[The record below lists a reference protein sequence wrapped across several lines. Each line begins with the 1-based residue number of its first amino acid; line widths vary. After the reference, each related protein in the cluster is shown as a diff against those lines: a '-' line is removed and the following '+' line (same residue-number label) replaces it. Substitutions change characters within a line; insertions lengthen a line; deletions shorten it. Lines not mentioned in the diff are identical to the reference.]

1 MKKKTII
8 IETIIA
14 TIFIAA
20 SAFGGSVS
28 YEPLKPKSYECLI
41 FELELTQLHAVEV
54 VDERGS
60 KYVHTDFVPRTLRQV
75 FYYKQ
80 TSGKKYYQ
88 SWQAKVNSNGK
99 SLNGVGENRQ
109 DIMVMNPK
117 EGGTNGFIAFV
128 FDITSLDKFTP
139 SVKCHLVGTFEG
151 EWLEEEQRYILNSG
165 RGVVSAHSTPTTWS
179 ARDFMEQAVPSIQ
192 SAIAPA
198 WGTFTVRRA
207 ILTETEIVTLINK

>member
-1 MKKKTII
+1 MKKRIRIAELIMAII
-8 IETIIA
+8 FVAA
-14 TIFIAA
+14 TA
-20 SAFGGSVS
+20 SAGGV
-28 YEPLKPKSYECLI
+28 YYTPLQPKSYECLI

-54 VDERGS
+54 IDEKGS
-60 KYVHTDFVPRTLRQV
+60 KYIHTDFVPRTLRQV

-109 DIMVMNPK
+109 DIMVMNPR
-117 EGGTNGFIAFV
+117 EGETDGFIAFV
-128 FDITSLDKFTP
+128 FDIPSLDRFTP
-139 SVKCHLVGTFEG
+139 SVKCHLAGTFEG
-151 EWLEEEQRYILNSG
+151 EWLEEEQRYILNTG
-165 RGVVSAHSTPTTWS
+165 RGVVSAHSTPTTWT
-179 ARDFMEQAVPSIQ
+179 ARDLMEQAVPSVQ

-207 ILTETEIVTLINK
+207 ILTENEIVNLIK

>member
-1 MKKKTII
+1 MKNLL
-8 IETIIA
+8 IA
-14 TIFIAA
+14 VVVMFAA
-20 SAFGGSVS
+20 TALAGSVS

-60 KYVHTDFVPRTLRQV
+60 KYVHTDFVPRKLRQV

-99 SLNGVGENRQ
+99 SLNGTGENRQ

-117 EGGTNGFIAFV
+117 EGGTDGFIAFA
-128 FDITSLDKFTP
+128 FDISSLDKFTP
-139 SVKCHLVGTFEG
+139 SVKCHLAGTFEG
-151 EWLEEEQRYILNSG
+151 EWLEDEQRYILKTG

-179 ARDFMEQAVPSIQ
+179 ARDFMEQAVPSVQ

-198 WGTFTVRRA
+198 WGTFTVTRR
-207 ILTETEIVTLINK
+207 ILTENEIVDLLKK

>member
-1 MKKKTII
+1 MKKRIRIAELIMAII
-8 IETIIA
+8 FVAA
-14 TIFIAA
+14 TA
-20 SAFGGSVS
+20 SAGGV
-28 YEPLKPKSYECLI
+28 YYTPLQPKSYECLI

-54 VDERGS
+54 IDEKGS
-60 KYVHTDFVPRTLRQV
+60 KYIHTDFVPRTLRQV

-109 DIMVMNPK
+109 DIMVMNPR
-117 EGGTNGFIAFV
+117 EGETDGFIAFV
-128 FDITSLDKFTP
+128 FDIPSLDRFTP
-139 SVKCHLVGTFEG
+139 SVKCHLAGTFEG
-151 EWLEEEQRYILNSG
+151 EWLEEEQRYILNTG
-165 RGVVSAHSTPTTWS
+165 RGVVSAHSTPTTWT
-179 ARDFMEQAVPSIQ
+179 ARDFMEQAVPSVQ

-207 ILTETEIVTLINK
+207 ILTENEIVNLIK

>member
-1 MKKKTII
+1 MKKKNNIVELI
-8 IETIIA
+8 LAVIFVA
-14 TIFIAA
+14 TTA
-20 SAFGGSVS
+20 SAGGV
-28 YEPLKPKSYECLI
+28 YYTPLVPKSYECLI

-88 SWQAKVNSNGK
+88 SWQAKVNSNGR
-99 SLNGVGENRQ
+99 SLNGTGENRQ

-117 EGGTNGFIAFV
+117 EGGTDGFIAFV
-128 FDITSLDKFTP
+128 MDIPSLDKFTP
-139 SVKCHLVGTFEG
+139 SVKCHLAGTFEG
-151 EWLEEEQRYILNSG
+151 EWLEDEQRYILKAG

-179 ARDFMEQAVPSIQ
+179 ARDFMVQAVPSVQ

-207 ILTETEIVTLINK
+207 ILTENDIVQLIK

>member
-1 MKKKTII
+1 MKKLILAI
-8 IETIIA
+8 AILSTIIA
-14 TIFIAA
+14 
-20 SAFGGSVS
+20 SAGGV
-28 YEPLKPKSYECLI
+28 YYTPLVPKSYECLI
-41 FELELTQLHAVEV
+41 FELEITQLHAVEV

-117 EGGTNGFIAFV
+117 EGGTDGFIAFV
-128 FDITSLDKFTP
+128 FDIPSLDKFTP
-139 SVKCHLVGTFEG
+139 SVKCHLAGTFEG
-151 EWLEEEQRYILNSG
+151 EWLEEEQRYILKTG
-165 RGVVSAHSTPTTWS
+165 RGVVSAHSTPTTWT
-179 ARDFMEQAVPSIQ
+179 ARDFMEQAVPSVQ

-198 WGTFTVRRA
+198 WGTFTVTRR
-207 ILTETEIVTLINK
+207 ILTENEIVEILKK

>member
-1 MKKKTII
+1 MKKLILAI
-8 IETIIA
+8 AIIA
-14 TIFIAA
+14 TIIA
-20 SAFGGSVS
+20 SAGGV
-28 YEPLKPKSYECLI
+28 YYTPLVPKSYECLI
-41 FELELTQLHAVEV
+41 FELEITQLHAVEV

-117 EGGTNGFIAFV
+117 EGGTDGFIAFV
-128 FDITSLDKFTP
+128 FDIPSLDKFTP
-139 SVKCHLVGTFEG
+139 SVKCHLAGTFEG
-151 EWLEEEQRYILNSG
+151 EWLEEEQRYILKTG

-179 ARDFMEQAVPSIQ
+179 ARDFMEQAVPSVQ

-198 WGTFTVRRA
+198 WGTFTVERKVLTEAEIVA
-207 ILTETEIVTLINK
+207 ILKK